1 MLKMKLKMSYHHH
14 HNHDE
19 EIQEQ
24 HGEPPLVAP
33 PAVLEFGGGPYDLS
47 MLPTFGKHV
56 EDEVEDVIPPPPIP
70 RRRNPRTTR
79 GTTPLVAPPAVL
91 AFGGGP

>member
-14 HNHDE
+14 HHNHGE

-56 EDEVEDVIPPPPIP
+56 ADALILTFFYIIE
-70 RRRNPRTTR
+70 
-79 GTTPLVAPPAVL
+79 
-91 AFGGGP
+91 

>member
-1 MLKMKLKMSYHHH
+1 MLKMKLKMAYHHH
-14 HNHDE
+14 HYNDE

-47 MLPTFGKHV
+47 MLPAFGKHV
-56 EDEVEDVIPPPPIP
+56 ADALILTFFLY
-70 RRRNPRTTR
+70 N
-79 GTTPLVAPPAVL
+79 
-91 AFGGGP
+91 